1 MAALQTYSKKALV
14 ERIMR
19 DLSNG
24 FPDSDMTLTANET
37 LFHVDQAIAYAM
49 VGSVYNLAKLEGT
62 ITVPEAY
69 ISRYSITD
77 INKNEATGEWYAT
90 LPQPP
95 ISLPLGYSI
104 TDVFFAQEAY
114 GRSEPVMPI
123 EAKVVS
129 YREMLP
135 RPKGV
140 TYYVQGSTIF
150 LKDSEGSPLRGLTL
164 YVEMVKTRT
173 VSLDEQVS
181 LPDDAISTVYDLV
194 MNNLKKRITN
204 PQDNIQDGLPA
215 GNKQS

>member
-1 MAALQTYSKKALV
+1 MASLQTYNKKSLI
-14 ERIMR
+14 ERIKR
-19 DLSNG
+19 DLNNA
-24 FPDSDMTLTANET
+24 FPDSEFSVSDNEI
-37 LFHVDQAIAYAM
+37 LFHLDQAIAFAM

-69 ISRYSITD
+69 ISRYSITEL
-77 INKNEATGEWYAT
+77 NKNEATGEWYAT

-104 TDVFFAQEAY
+104 TDVFFAKEAY

-129 YREMLP
+129 YRDMLP

-140 TYYVQGSTIF
+140 TYYVQGETIF

-173 VSLDEQVS
+173 VSLTEAIS
-181 LPDDAISTVYDLV
+181 LPDDAIETVYNLV
-194 MNNLKKRITN
+194 MDKLRKRILN
-204 PQDNIQDGLPA
+204 PQDNVQDGLPA
-215 GNKQS
+215 SPKTQ